1 MTSDSNEPKASS
13 QYGSLIISEAEK
25 YGVSPARAQVWEA
38 MSETFLDIG
47 LSVDELDRL
56 AETIAETSFCLH
68 ELGHILFREVG
79 PVCFSNTLWWVGG
92 ESMGFG
98 LDWLIPK
105 CLQQQKKH
113 RYAASAKPDELSLWM
128 HLASPLYLEAYLLI
142 YRVKRLRISRSQT
155 V

>member
-1 MTSDSNEPKASS
+1 MGDLDEPKPST
-13 QYGSLIISEAEK
+13 QYGSLIISKAEK
-25 YGVSPARAQVWEA
+25 YGASPTRAQVWQA
-38 MSETFLDIG
+38 MSETFLEIG
-47 LSVDELDRL
+47 LTVDELDRL
-56 AETIAETSFCLH
+56 AETIAETPFCFH

-92 ESMGFG
+92 ESMSFG

-105 CLQQQKKH
+105 CLKQQKKH
-113 RYAASAKPDELSLWM
+113 QYTASAKPDELSLWM

-142 YRVKRLRISRSQT
+142 YRVKRLRSSRSQM